1 MGAIAATDKKKYEYL
16 DKGDSDGCV
25 IGQSPTKKVGM
36 YGFTPVVQAA
46 TIASVASI
54 ATDAFDATVS
64 TGAIAVNA
72 MIVKLNALLDDLSDL
87 GINASA

>member
-1 MGAIAATDKKKYEYL
+1 MTIEVLGSGQDDGTAVVKATTEKIHL
-16 DKGDSDGCV
+16 
-25 IGQSPTKKVGM
+25 
-36 YGFTPVVQAA
+36 YGGTAVSQAA

-72 MIVKLNALLDDLSDL
+72 MIVKLNTLLDDLSDI
-87 GINASA
+87 GVNASA